1 MLYKMHKLILKM
13 EDLKMLAV
21 KENKM
26 ELPKYLHSAIICGQI
41 GCGKSNRKARNR
53 NWNNQ
58 KANPTLKT
66 KREINKYN
74 K

>member
-26 ELPKYLHSAIICGQI
+26 ELPKYLL
-41 GCGKSNRKARNR
+41 
-53 NWNNQ
+53 
-58 KANPTLKT
+58 LKT
-66 KREINKYN
+66 GFTVFFTGPRFGGIVSVLWSSRPT
-74 K
+74 

>member
-26 ELPKYLHSAIICGQI
+26 ELQKISSFCYYLWSD
-41 GCGKSNRKARNR
+41 
-53 NWNNQ
+53 WMW
-58 KANPTLKT
+58 
-66 KREINKYN
+66 
-74 K
+74 